1 LESNQRKAFT
11 KRSKYAINN
20 SLSIINVAKIIL
32 SIANNRVTTIARM
45 ALPTDFVDPGSV
57 RSASE
62 NLLTNKEAF

>member
-1 LESNQRKAFT
+1 M
-11 KRSKYAINN
+11 
-20 SLSIINVAKIIL
+20 SIINVAKIIL